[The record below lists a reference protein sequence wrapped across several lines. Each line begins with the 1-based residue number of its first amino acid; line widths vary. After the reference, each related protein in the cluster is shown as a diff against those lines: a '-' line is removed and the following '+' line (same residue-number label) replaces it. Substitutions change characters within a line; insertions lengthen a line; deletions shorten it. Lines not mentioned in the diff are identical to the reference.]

1 MKPLI
6 LLSFTFA
13 LSGLGMQHLMAQ
25 SGKQDRNIREEKIIV
40 EGKDGKPSTTIE
52 IRDGE
57 VFIDGRKIEK
67 DEAESN
73 APRVQR
79 KIIINGKDVSDD
91 PAYRDWPVPFG
102 DFDMNLQGK
111 PMLGVNTKATTHN
124 DGAEVESVVPGSPAE
139 KFGLKAGDV
148 ITRVDKQNIYT
159 PKDLVDAIG
168 AHKPG
173 EAVDIT
179 FERNNEFTTKHVTL
193 SERKDNMAF
202 RGTVPLGD
210 EDLFRNFERM
220 FGGPMRGGEWNSE
233 LRRPG
238 SGSAPKIGVSVEDR
252 ADGEGVLVNSVTD
265 NSAAAKAGIQQGDVI
280 TRYGSSAI
288 SEVDD
293 LVEAIAAQQNK
304 TSVDVEVKRAGQ
316 TKSLNLSVPKNL
328 KKKDL

>member
-1 MKPLI
+1 MKPLL

-13 LSGLGMQHLMAQ
+13 LSAMGVQQLMAQ
-25 SGKQDRNIREEKIIV
+25 SEKQDRVIREEKIIV
-40 EGKDGKPSTTIE
+40 DGKDGKSSTTIE
-52 IRDGE
+52 IRDGD
-57 VFIDGRKIEK
+57 VFIDGKKVEK
-67 DEAESN
+67 DGSENN

-91 PAYRDWPVPFG
+91 PEFRDWPMPFG
-102 DFDMNLQGK
+102 DFDMNMQGR
-111 PMLGVNTKATTHN
+111 PMLGVNTKATPHN

-148 ITRVDKQNIYT
+148 ITRVDKQNIYS

-179 FERNNEFTTKHVTL
+179 FERNNEFTTKNVTL

-210 EDLFRNFERM
+210 EDMFRNFDRM
-220 FGGPMRGGEWNSE
+220 FGPLRGSEWNGDM
-233 LRRPG
+233 RRPG
-238 SGSAPKIGVSVEDR
+238 AGSAPKIGVSVEDR
-252 ADGEGVLVNSVTD
+252 ADGEGVLVNSVTEG
-265 NSAAAKAGIQQGDVI
+265 SAAAKAGIQRGDVI
-280 TRYGSSAI
+280 TKYGSSAI
-288 SEVDD
+288 GEVDD
-293 LVEAIAAQQNK
+293 LVEAISTQQSK
-304 TSVDVEVKRAGQ
+304 QQVEVEVKRAGQ
-316 TKSLNLSVPKNL
+316 TKNLNLTVPRNL

>member
-1 MKPLI
+1 MKPLL

-13 LSGLGMQHLMAQ
+13 LSAIGVQRLMAQ
-25 SGKQDRNIREEKIIV
+25 SEKQDRSVREEKIIV
-40 EGKDGKPSTTIE
+40 DGKDGKSRTTIE
-52 IRDGE
+52 IRDGD
-57 VFIDGRKIEK
+57 VFIDGKKVEK
-67 DEAESN
+67 DGSDGN

-91 PAYRDWPVPFG
+91 PAYRDWPMPFG
-102 DFDMNLQGK
+102 DFDMNLSGK

-148 ITRVDKQNIYT
+148 ITRVDKQNIYS

-168 AHKPG
+168 ARKPG

-179 FERNNEFTTKHVTL
+179 FERNNEFATKSVTL

-210 EDLFRNFERM
+210 EDMFRNFGRI
-220 FGGPMRGGEWNSE
+220 FDPLRGGEWNSE
-233 LRRPG
+233 LHRPG
-238 SGSAPKIGVSVEDR
+238 AGSAPKIGVTAEDR
-252 ADGEGVLVNSVTD
+252 ADGEGVLVSSVTEG
-265 NSAAAKAGIQQGDVI
+265 SAAAKAGIQKGDVM
-280 TRYGSSAI
+280 TKYGSSPI
-288 SEVDD
+288 GEVDD
-293 LVEAIAAQQNK
+293 LVEAISAQQNK
-304 TSVDVEVKRAGQ
+304 QQVEVEVKRAGQ
-316 TKSLNLSVPKNL
+316 TKTLNLTVPRNL